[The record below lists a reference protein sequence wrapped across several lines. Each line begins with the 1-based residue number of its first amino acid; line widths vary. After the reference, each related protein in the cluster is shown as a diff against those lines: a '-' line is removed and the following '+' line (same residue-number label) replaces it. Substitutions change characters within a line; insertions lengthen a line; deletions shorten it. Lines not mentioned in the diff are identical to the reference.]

1 MEGLFSMIRW
11 LQILYTLIV
20 KDLGIEI
27 KSKEIFITIIPF
39 AILVVTTFA
48 VTSNSTS
55 QIPEDI
61 GAAIIWTSVLFS
73 GSLAMIKF
81 FSSEFDNQT
90 MSGIILMP
98 VPKELI
104 FFGKS
109 ISFFI
114 FLTISEL
121 VIFGAFSILFN
132 SNAFSWL
139 ILLGA
144 LIFNFGFSFIGTF
157 FGTIAARSNSRES
170 LLALLVIPLLIP
182 IIMFVVEI
190 TKASLSGFSPPNLS
204 TWLGISICY
213 DIIFLVIL
221 TFLFGKILEE

>member
-1 MEGLFSMIRW
+1 MLA
-11 LQILYTLIV
+11 QT
-20 KDLGIEI
+20 
-27 KSKEIFITIIPF
+27 
-39 AILVVTTFA
+39 
-48 VTSNSTS
+48 
-55 QIPEDI
+55 
-61 GAAIIWTSVLFS
+61 AAGHTQV
-73 GSLAMIKF
+73 
-81 FSSEFDNQT
+81 
-90 MSGIILMP
+90 
-98 VPKELI
+98 
-104 FFGKS
+104 
-109 ISFFI
+109 
-114 FLTISEL
+114 
-121 VIFGAFSILFN
+121 FN